1 MNALTKAVSLV
12 ALLAVVGCRSGDAGP
27 ADAEARAR
35 AALAPFKASLK
46 EALTTALAEGPEKAV
61 EVCAAKAPALAKA
74 ASKDG
79 VVVGRTSSRL
89 RNPANAAPAW
99 VVPLLTEL
107 AGDKS
112 GTEAKRTV
120 ALGGGRY
127 GYAEAIWIQPPCLA
141 CHGATVAPGVAS
153 ALARYPA
160 DQAKGYAL
168 GELRGVFYA
177 EIAPR

>member
-1 MNALTKAVSLV
+1 MSALPK
-12 ALLAVVGCRSGDAGP
+12 ALLFTLVSVASCRTGDRGP

-35 AALAPFKASLK
+35 AVLGPFKASLK

-61 EVCAAKAPALAKA
+61 EACAAKAPALAKA

-79 VVVGRTSSRL
+79 VTVGRTSTRL

-99 VVPLLTEL
+99 VVPLLAEL
-107 AGDKS
+107 ATEKS

-127 GYAEAIWIQPPCLA
+127 GYAEAIWIQPPCLG

-153 ALARYPA
+153 ALARYPD

>member
-1 MNALTKAVSLV
+1 MLRPSLLVLGTLALGA
-12 ALLAVVGCRSGDAGP
+12 CRSSDAGP
-27 ADAEARAR
+27 AAAETRAR

-46 EALTTALAEGPEKAV
+46 EALTSALAEGPEKAV
-61 EVCAAKAPALAKA
+61 EACAQKAPALAQA

-79 VVVGRTSSRL
+79 VVVGRTSTRL

-99 VVPLLTEL
+99 VVPLLAEL
-107 AGDKS
+107 ATEKS
-112 GTEAKRTV
+112 GSEAKRTV

-141 CHGATVAPGVAS
+141 CHGTAVAPTVAS
-153 ALARYPA
+153 ALSRYPT

-177 EIAPR
+177 EISPR